1 MEKTSSRRR
10 FCIDNEAHCVGA
22 HAICETLSQW
32 EKLGWKNWQFST
44 NISLRLVKPN

>member
-32 EKLGWKNWQFST
+32 EKLGWEKLAIFDQYLATFG
-44 NISLRLVKPN
+44 